1 MKEIVTMADRYDV
14 PINSV
19 VQSDIAADKAI
30 VAEAKK
36 GTHDLI
42 IMGVNRRP
50 GDTLFFGDT
59 AAAVLNNSPTS
70 IVFLAT

>member
-14 PINSV
+14 PIKSV
-19 VQSDIAADKAI
+19 VQSDIAPDKAI
-30 VAEAKK
+30 VAQAKK
-36 GTHDLI
+36 GAHDLI

-59 AAAVLNNSPTS
+59 AAAVLDNSPTS